1 MRYQNGKALKD
12 SVPLSV
18 VGYIIP
24 MECLILPHQNA
35 ELCLDFRL
43 HQKAKRVF
51 LPNIW
56 YLPTQS
62 TERAH
67 VDKSRVQRLY
77 NASLSPPSWSS
88 LRCQRHL
95 GDRPPDPFF
104 HSRQLTPGGT
114 DPTVG
119 LWAECPLRKLW
130 RWE

>member
-18 VGYIIP
+18 VGY
-24 MECLILPHQNA
+24 LILPYQNP

-43 HQKAKRVF
+43 HRKAKRVF
-51 LPNIW
+51 LPSIW

-77 NASLSPPSWSS
+77 KRLFISS
-88 LRCQRHL
+88 LVVIAAISA
-95 GDRPPDPFF
+95 PP
-104 HSRQLTPGGT
+104 R
-114 DPTVG
+114 
-119 LWAECPLRKLW
+119 
-130 RWE
+130 